1 MSEVK
6 SRPSA
11 PRGRGSGRGRGGYG
25 SRGGRGGSRQ
35 ANGHKEESPTEMPY
49 EDEGELGD
57 LKKMYAP
64 KLSMIKEMFPDWT
77 DDDLVFA
84 LQETNGDLEGTID
97 RISEGNISQWG
108 EVKKK
113 TKERSQSKAKEPSS
127 GAEVSTSARGG
138 RGRGVYEGIRGGRG
152 RGSDRGRGTPR
163 GGRVA
168 SAANGV
174 RSTSAGKTDSVP
186 TGNTPEWDTPLS
198 DGATAGWDQPAA
210 DSTPME
216 SSWENISADVA
227 HAPPVEEVK
236 PPSKPDGTR
245 SWASMFSKPAPAPAP
260 PKAPRAVP
268 SHDAPVEPP
277 VTATSIP
284 EEKSMPGLPPLI
296 PVNEISE
303 IPNTPPTSD
312 LAASEPAANITPS
325 KDELTET
332 NLEQV
337 LDASGPQPSAT
348 AASTVAST
356 IDPQSVASGATPF
369 HLSQQ
374 QPSSRPPLGGF
385 ATSAYK
391 ATGMPGRS
399 ASYQRKIQEQQE
411 AVVMPGKHA
420 VDRAAVQF
428 GSMGLNGTTEDVDVD
443 SDREDAETR
452 AQPPQHSPI
461 APRAALPPAPP
472 QQAFPS
478 QPQMND
484 PLPTPRQAP
493 GLPPVTQPSAIQQ
506 PGQVLPGDTGVPSQ
520 AAQYPYNRYGQQTPQ
535 QEISAPA
542 QKAYEPFGQ
551 QIQQSQQFDNFPSA
565 SQGQNPPQQ
574 QAQPQQGGYSSASND
589 MSSYYTS
596 DNQRTT
602 YQNSIYGNYSQQS
615 QQNAQDT
622 GVSQQRGG
630 SAFGASAAEQGSQY
644 ATSQAQQPP
653 QNRFGQTGEAHT
665 SGHSTP
671 NPSLSGQQ
679 QPGQP
684 HQMLQQ
690 QAQGQAGGQHG
701 GYPYGHPYYGHP
713 YYASYANQQQYGY
726 GGSQGG
732 YGGGPFGGAGGKQ
745 GMYGQ
750 PHQGYGASPQTGY
763 DQHSA
768 SPANTGAF
776 AQQHA
781 SSGRD
786 SAAPGGL
793 GNYGRT
799 GSTQPSE
806 NPQQYSGA
814 GASNHGS
821 MPDVFGR
828 SQSNY
833 QGQNSVLGSHMGQQS
848 GNDDPLRNYVDSSK
862 VPGGPSPALGQPGGR
877 PGSAANVPGQTGLPQ
892 AQGQGQG
899 QGQQGYGGY
908 VGHQMHGQ
916 QGSQYGGG
924 PGGPGGLGGGHHQS
938 GGQNHQAG
946 GYGAYGPGYGSGF
959 YGNSN
964 RGGWGANYGH

>member
-1 MSEVK
+1 M
-6 SRPSA
+6 
-11 PRGRGSGRGRGGYG
+11 
-25 SRGGRGGSRQ
+25 
-35 ANGHKEESPTEMPY
+35 
-49 EDEGELGD
+49 
-57 LKKMYAP
+57 
-64 KLSMIKEMFPDWT
+64 
-77 DDDLVFA
+77 
-84 LQETNGDLEGTID
+84 
-97 RISEGNISQWG
+97 
-108 EVKKK
+108 KKK

-127 GAEVSTSARGG
+127 SSEVSTSARGG
-138 RGRGVYEGIRGGRG
+138 RGRGGLEGVRGGRG
-152 RGSDRGRGTPR
+152 RGSDRGRGAPR
-163 GGRVA
+163 GGRGA
-168 SAANGV
+168 SVANGV

-186 TGNTPEWDTPLS
+186 AGNASEWDTPVS
-198 DGATAGWDQPAA
+198 DGANGGWDQPAA
-210 DSTPME
+210 DTTPME
-216 SSWENISADVA
+216 SSWENISAEVA
-227 HAPPVEEVK
+227 RSPPPIEEVK

-245 SWASMFSKPAPAPAP
+245 SWASMFSKPAPIPAP

-277 VTATSIP
+277 ITATSIS
-284 EEKSMPGLPPLI
+284 EDTSMPGLPP
-296 PVNEISE
+296 PVAVNETSE
-303 IPNTPPTSD
+303 IPNTPPIADMAT
-312 LAASEPAANITPS
+312 SEPPANITPS

-337 LDASGPQPSAT
+337 LDASGPPLSAT

-356 IDPQSVASGATPF
+356 IEPQSGAGGATPL
-369 HLSQQ
+369 HSSQQ
-374 QPSSRPPLGGF
+374 QSGSRPPLGGF

-411 AVVMPGKHA
+411 AVVMPVKHA

-428 GSMGLNGTTEDVDVD
+428 GSMGLNGTTDDVDVD

-461 APRAALPPAPP
+461 APRAALPPAP
-472 QQAFPS
+472 QQQGFPS
-478 QPQMND
+478 QPQISD
-484 PLPTPRQAP
+484 PQPTARPAP
-493 GLPPVTQPSAIQQ
+493 GLPPVNHSSAIQQ
-506 PGQVLPGDTGVPSQ
+506 PSQVLPNDTGLQSQ
-520 AAQYPYNRYGQQTPQ
+520 SLQYPYNRFGQQASQ

-542 QKAYEPFGQ
+542 QRAYEAFGGQ
-551 QIQQSQQFDNFPSA
+551 TPHLENYSSTP
-565 SQGQNPPQQ
+565 QGQNPSQQ
-574 QAQPQQGGYSSASND
+574 HTQPQQGGYSSASND

-596 DNQRTT
+596 DGQRNA
-602 YQNSIYGNYSQQS
+602 YQSSIYGNYSQQL
-615 QQNAQDT
+615 QPNAQDT
-622 GVSQQRGG
+622 GTSQQRGG
-630 SAFGASAAEQGSQY
+630 SAFGASAAEQGSQH

-653 QNRFGQTGEAHT
+653 QNRFGQTGEAQT

-679 QPGQP
+679 QSGQP
-684 HQMLQQ
+684 HQLLQQ
-690 QAQGQAGGQHG
+690 QTQGQAGGQHG
-701 GYPYGHPYYGHP
+701 GYPYSHPYYGHP
-713 YYASYANQQQYGY
+713 YYTSYANQQQVSNHPYGRERPMFDDVRRYDDQYLTQTPQYGY

-768 SPANTGAF
+768 SPATTGAF
-776 AQQHA
+776 AQQHP

-793 GNYGRT
+793 GNYART
-799 GSTQPSE
+799 GSTQPSD

-828 SQSNY
+828 SQSTY
-833 QGQNSVLGSHMGQQS
+833 QGQTSGLGSHMGQQS
-848 GNDDPLRNYVDSSK
+848 GNDDPLRNYGDSSK

-877 PGSAANVPGQTGLPQ
+877 PGSAANVPSQTGLPQ
-892 AQGQGQG
+892 SQGQVQG

-908 VGHQMHGQ
+908 MGHQMHGQ
-916 QGSQYGGG
+916 QSSQYG
-924 PGGPGGLGGGHHQS
+924 GGPGGLGGGHHQS
-938 GGQNHQAG
+938 GGQSHPTG

>member
-1 MSEVK
+1 M
-6 SRPSA
+6 
-11 PRGRGSGRGRGGYG
+11 
-25 SRGGRGGSRQ
+25 
-35 ANGHKEESPTEMPY
+35 
-49 EDEGELGD
+49 
-57 LKKMYAP
+57 
-64 KLSMIKEMFPDWT
+64 
-77 DDDLVFA
+77 
-84 LQETNGDLEGTID
+84 
-97 RISEGNISQWG
+97 
-108 EVKKK
+108 KKK
-113 TKERSQSKAKEPSS
+113 TKERSQSKAKEPPF

-138 RGRGVYEGIRGGRG
+138 RGRGGLEGVRGGRG
-152 RGSDRGRGTPR
+152 RGSDRGRGAAR
-163 GGRVA
+163 GGRGA

-174 RSTSAGKTDSVP
+174 RSTSSGKTDSVP
-186 TGNTPEWDTPLS
+186 AGITSEWETPVS
-198 DGATAGWDQPAA
+198 DGATASWDQPAA

-227 HAPPVEEVK
+227 HAPPVEDVK

-260 PKAPRAVP
+260 PKAPRAAP

-277 VTATSIP
+277 ITATSIR
-284 EEKSMPGLPPLI
+284 EDTSMPGLPPPLA
-296 PVNEISE
+296 VNEISE

-312 LAASEPAANITPS
+312 LATSEPPAKITPS

-337 LDASGPQPSAT
+337 LDASGPPPSAT

-356 IDPQSVASGATPF
+356 VDPQSGAGGAIPLHPSLQQSG
-369 HLSQQ
+369 
-374 QPSSRPPLGGF
+374 SRPPLGGF

-399 ASYQRKIQEQQE
+399 PSYQRKIQEQQE

-420 VDRAAVQF
+420 VERAAVQF

-461 APRAALPPAPP
+461 APRAALPPAP
-472 QQAFPS
+472 QQQGFSS
-478 QPQMND
+478 QTQITD

-493 GLPPVTQPSAIQQ
+493 GLPPVNQSSTMQQPSQ
-506 PGQVLPGDTGVPSQ
+506 PLTDDMSLPSQ
-520 AAQYPYNRYGQQTPQ
+520 TPQYSYNRYGQQTHQ

-551 QIQQSQQFDNFPSA
+551 QIQQSQQYDNYPST
-565 SQGQNPPQQ
+565 SQGQASPQQ
-574 QAQPQQGGYSSASND
+574 TQPQQGVYSSTSND

-596 DNQRTT
+596 DSQRNA
-602 YQNSIYGNYSQQS
+602 YQNSIYGSYGQQS

-622 GVSQQRGG
+622 SASQQRGG
-630 SAFGASAAEQGSQY
+630 SAFGTSAAEQGSQHV
-644 ATSQAQQPP
+644 TSQAQQPP
-653 QNRFGQTGEAHT
+653 QNRFGQAGEGQT

-671 NPSLSGQQ
+671 IPSLSGQQ
-679 QPGQP
+679 PPGQP

-713 YYASYANQQQYGY
+713 YYASYANQQQVSNHPYGRERPMFDDVRRYDDQYLTQTPQYGY

-814 GASNHGS
+814 GASNLGS

-833 QGQNSVLGSHMGQQS
+833 QGQNSALGSHMSQQS
-848 GNDDPLRNYVDSSK
+848 GNDDSLRNYGDSSK
-862 VPGGPSPALGQPGGR
+862 VTGGPSPALGQPGGR
-877 PGSAANVPGQTGLPQ
+877 PGSVANAPGQTGLPQ
-892 AQGQGQG
+892 SQGHGQG

-908 VGHQMHGQ
+908 MGHQMHGQ
-916 QGSQYGGG
+916 QGSQYG
-924 PGGPGGLGGGHHQS
+924 GGPGGLGGGHHQS

>member
-1 MSEVK
+1 M
-6 SRPSA
+6 
-11 PRGRGSGRGRGGYG
+11 
-25 SRGGRGGSRQ
+25 
-35 ANGHKEESPTEMPY
+35 
-49 EDEGELGD
+49 
-57 LKKMYAP
+57 
-64 KLSMIKEMFPDWT
+64 
-77 DDDLVFA
+77 
-84 LQETNGDLEGTID
+84 
-97 RISEGNISQWG
+97 
-108 EVKKK
+108 KKK
-113 TKERSQSKAKEPSS
+113 TKERSQSKVKEPLS
-127 GAEVSTSARGG
+127 GAEVSSSTRGG
-138 RGRGVYEGIRGGRG
+138 RGRGGFEGARGGRG
-152 RGSDRGRGTPR
+152 RGSDRGRGAPR
-163 GGRVA
+163 SGRGA
-168 SAANGV
+168 SVANGV
-174 RSTSAGKTDSVP
+174 RSTSAGKTDQVP
-186 TGNTPEWDTPLS
+186 AKNNDWDTPVS
-198 DGATAGWDQPAA
+198 DAATSSWEQPAA

-216 SSWENISADVA
+216 SSWENISADAA
-227 HAPPVEEVK
+227 HPPPVEEAK

-245 SWASMFSKPAPAPAP
+245 SWASMFSKPAPALP
-260 PKAPRAVP
+260 PQKAPRAIP
-268 SHDAPVEPP
+268 SHDAPVEPTIA
-277 VTATSIP
+277 VTSVP
-284 EEKSMPGLPPLI
+284 EDTSMPGLPP
-296 PVNEISE
+296 PVAVNETSE
-303 IPNTPPTSD
+303 VPNTPPVAD
-312 LAASEPAANITPS
+312 LATSEPAANITPS

-337 LDASGPQPSAT
+337 LDDSGPPPSAT

-356 IDPQSVASGATPF
+356 IDPHSGAGGPTPL
-369 HLSQQ
+369 HPSQQ
-374 QPSSRPPLGGF
+374 SSGSRPPLGGF

-461 APRAALPPAPP
+461 APRAALPPAP
-472 QQAFPS
+472 QQQGFPS
-478 QPQMND
+478 QPQIND

-493 GLPPVTQPSAIQQ
+493 GLPPVNQPSAIQQ
-506 PGQVLPGDTGVPSQ
+506 PSQ
-520 AAQYPYNRYGQQTPQ
+520 ASPNDAGLQPQTSQYPYNRYGQQAPQ

-551 QIQQSQQFDNFPSA
+551 QIQQSQPFDNYPST
-565 SQGQNPPQQ
+565 SQGQDQPPQQ
-574 QAQPQQGGYSSASND
+574 TQPHQGGYSSASND
-589 MSSYYTS
+589 ISSYYTS
-596 DNQRTT
+596 DSQRNA
-602 YQNSIYGNYSQQS
+602 YQSSIYGNYGQQS

-622 GVSQQRGG
+622 SASQQRGG
-630 SAFGASAAEQGSQY
+630 SAFSTSAAEPGSQY

-653 QNRFGQTGEAHT
+653 QNRFGQTGEVQT

-679 QPGQP
+679 QAGQP

-690 QAQGQAGGQHG
+690 TQGQAGGQHG

-713 YYASYANQQQYGY
+713 FYASYANQQQVSNHPYGRERPMFDDVRRYDDQYLTQTPQYGY
-726 GGSQGG
+726 GGNQGG

-763 DQHSA
+763 DHHSA

-793 GNYGRT
+793 GNYGRA

-814 GASNHGS
+814 GGSNHSS

-828 SQSNY
+828 SQSTY
-833 QGQNSVLGSHMGQQS
+833 QGQNSGLGSHLSQQS
-848 GNDDPLRNYVDSSK
+848 GNDDPLRNYGDSSK

-892 AQGQGQG
+892 SQGQGQG

-908 VGHQMHGQ
+908 MGHQMHGQ

-924 PGGPGGLGGGHHQS
+924 PGALGGGHHQS

>member
-1 MSEVK
+1 MIW
-6 SRPSA
+6 
-11 PRGRGSGRGRGGYG
+11 SGPLI
-25 SRGGRGGSRQ
+25 
-35 ANGHKEESPTEMPY
+35 ESPRARIPRLPTE
-49 EDEGELGD
+49 
-57 LKKMYAP
+57 LKIP
-64 KLSMIKEMFPDWT
+64 SLTWPLST
-77 DDDLVFA
+77 
-84 LQETNGDLEGTID
+84 
-97 RISEGNISQWG
+97 GNISQWG

-113 TKERSQSKAKEPSS
+113 TKERSQSKAKEPISS
-127 GAEVSTSARGG
+127 AEVPASTRGG
-138 RGRGVYEGIRGGRG
+138 RGRGGFEGTRGGRG
-152 RGSDRGRGTPR
+152 RGSDRGRGVPR
-163 GGRVA
+163 GGRGA
-168 SAANGV
+168 SVTNGV
-174 RSTSAGKTDSVP
+174 RSTSAGKTDSGP
-186 TGNTPEWDTPLS
+186 AKSASEGETPAS
-198 DGATAGWDQPAA
+198 DGATGGWDQPAA

-227 HAPPVEEVK
+227 HPPPIEEVK

-260 PKAPRAVP
+260 QKAARAIP

-277 VTATSIP
+277 ITAPSIP
-284 EEKSMPGLPPLI
+284 EDTSMPGLPP
-296 PVNEISE
+296 PVAVNETSE
-303 IPNTPPTSD
+303 LPNTPPISD
-312 LAASEPAANITPS
+312 LATSEPAANITPS

-332 NLEQV
+332 NVEQV
-337 LDASGPQPSAT
+337 PDISRPPPSAT

-356 IDPQSVASGATPF
+356 IDPQTGAGGSTPLHAS
-369 HLSQQ
+369 Q
-374 QPSSRPPLGGF
+374 QPSGSRPSLGGF

-461 APRAALPPAPP
+461 APRAALPPAPQ
-472 QQAFPS
+472 QQAFSS
-478 QPQMND
+478 QPQTND

-493 GLPPVTQPSAIQQ
+493 GLPPVNQPSAIQQ
-506 PGQVLPGDTGVPSQ
+506 PSQTLPNDASLQSQ
-520 AAQYPYNRYGQQTPQ
+520 ASAYPYNRYGSQAPQ

-551 QIQQSQQFDNFPSA
+551 QIQQSQQFDSYSSP
-565 SQGQNPPQQ
+565 QGQNQPPQQ
-574 QAQPQQGGYSSASND
+574 TQPQQGAYSSASND
-589 MSSYYTS
+589 ISSYYTS
-596 DNQRTT
+596 DNQRNA
-602 YQNSIYGNYSQQS
+602 YQNSIYGNYGQQS
-615 QQNAQDT
+615 QQNAQDSSA
-622 GVSQQRGG
+622 SQQRGG
-630 SAFGASAAEQGSQY
+630 SAFGTSAAEQGSQY
-644 ATSQAQQPP
+644 ATSQAQQPSH
-653 QNRFGQTGEAHT
+653 NRFGQADAHT

-679 QPGQP
+679 QAGQP

-701 GYPYGHPYYGHP
+701 GYPYGHPYYSHP
-713 YYASYANQQQYGY
+713 YYASFANQQQVSNHPYGRDRPMFDDARRYDDQYLTQTPQYGY

-732 YGGGPFGGAGGKQ
+732 YGGGPFGGTGGKQ

-768 SPANTGAF
+768 SPANAGAF

-806 NPQQYSGA
+806 NPQQFSGA
-814 GASNHGS
+814 GASNHNS
-821 MPDVFGR
+821 IPDVFGR
-828 SQSNY
+828 SQSNF
-833 QGQNSVLGSHMGQQS
+833 QGQNSGLGSHMGQQS
-848 GNDDPLRNYVDSSK
+848 GNEDQIRNFSDSSK

-877 PGSAANVPGQTGLPQ
+877 PGSAANVPGQTALPQ
-892 AQGQGQG
+892 SQGQGQG

-908 VGHQMHGQ
+908 MGHQMHGQ
-916 QGSQYGGG
+916 QGSHFG
-924 PGGPGGLGGGHHQS
+924 GGPGGLGGGHHQS

-959 YGNSN
+959 YGNNN

>member
-1 MSEVK
+1 M
-6 SRPSA
+6 
-11 PRGRGSGRGRGGYG
+11 
-25 SRGGRGGSRQ
+25 
-35 ANGHKEESPTEMPY
+35 
-49 EDEGELGD
+49 
-57 LKKMYAP
+57 
-64 KLSMIKEMFPDWT
+64 
-77 DDDLVFA
+77 
-84 LQETNGDLEGTID
+84 
-97 RISEGNISQWG
+97 
-108 EVKKK
+108 KKK

-127 GAEVSTSARGG
+127 GGEVSTSARGG
-138 RGRGVYEGIRGGRG
+138 RGRGAFEGIRGGRG
-152 RGSDRGRGTPR
+152 RGSDRGRGAPR
-163 GGRVA
+163 GGRGA

-174 RSTSAGKTDSVP
+174 RSTSAGKPDSVP
-186 TGNTPEWDTPLS
+186 AGSTPEWDTPLS
-198 DGATAGWDQPAA
+198 DGANGGWDQPAA

-245 SWASMFSKPAPAPAP
+245 SWASMFSKPAPAPAQPKP
-260 PKAPRAVP
+260 PRVFP

-277 VTATSIP
+277 ITAPSIS
-284 EEKSMPGLPPLI
+284 EEQSMSGLPPPI
-296 PVNEISE
+296 SVNETSE

-312 LAASEPAANITPS
+312 LAVSEPAANITPS

-356 IDPQSVASGATPF
+356 IDPPSVANGVPHF
-369 HLSQQ
+369 HQSEQ
-374 QPSSRPPLGGF
+374 QPSSRPALGGF

-461 APRAALPPAPP
+461 APRAALPPAPQ
-472 QQAFPS
+472 QQAFSS

-493 GLPPVTQPSAIQQ
+493 GLPPVNQPSAIQL

-520 AAQYPYNRYGQQTPQ
+520 ASQYPYNRYGQQTPQ

-551 QIQQSQQFDNFPSA
+551 QIQQSQQLDNYPSA

-574 QAQPQQGGYSSASND
+574 QAQSQQGSYSSASND

-596 DNQRTT
+596 DNQRST

-622 GVSQQRGG
+622 GATQHRGG
-630 SAFGASAAEQGSQY
+630 SAFGASAAEQGPQY

-653 QNRFGQTGEAHT
+653 PPNRFGQTGEAQT

-679 QPGQP
+679 QPSQP
-684 HQMLQQ
+684 HQMLQ

-713 YYASYANQQQYGY
+713 YYASYANQQQVSNHPYGRERPMFDDVRRYDDQYLTQTPQYGY

-745 GMYGQ
+745 SMYGQ

-781 SSGRD
+781 SSGRE

-793 GNYGRT
+793 GTYGRT

-814 GASNHGS
+814 GTGNHGS

-828 SQSNY
+828 SQSTY
-833 QGQNSVLGSHMGQQS
+833 QGQNSGLGSHIGQQS
-848 GNDDPLRNYVDSSK
+848 GSDDPLRNYGDSSK

-892 AQGQGQG
+892 SQGQGQG
-899 QGQQGYGGY
+899 HGQGQQSYGGY
-908 VGHQMHGQ
+908 MGHQMHGQ
-916 QGSQYGGG
+916 QGSQYG
-924 PGGPGGLGGGHHQS
+924 GGPGGLGGGHHQS

>member
-1 MSEVK
+1 M
-6 SRPSA
+6 
-11 PRGRGSGRGRGGYG
+11 
-25 SRGGRGGSRQ
+25 
-35 ANGHKEESPTEMPY
+35 
-49 EDEGELGD
+49 
-57 LKKMYAP
+57 
-64 KLSMIKEMFPDWT
+64 
-77 DDDLVFA
+77 
-84 LQETNGDLEGTID
+84 
-97 RISEGNISQWG
+97 
-108 EVKKK
+108 KKK
-113 TKERSQSKAKEPSS
+113 TKERAQSKAKEPAS

-138 RGRGVYEGIRGGRG
+138 RGRGGFEGVRGGRG
-152 RGSDRGRGTPR
+152 RGSDRGRVAPR
-163 GGRVA
+163 GGRGA

-174 RSTSAGKTDSVP
+174 RSTSAAKTDSIP
-186 TGNTPEWDTPLS
+186 AGSSSEWDTPVS
-198 DGATAGWDQPAA
+198 DGAAGGWDQPAT
-210 DSTPME
+210 DNTPME

-227 HAPPVEEVK
+227 RAPPVEEVK
-236 PPSKPDGTR
+236 PPSKPDGIR
-245 SWASMFSKPAPAPAP
+245 SWASIFSKPAPTPAK
-260 PKAPRAVP
+260 PKPPRAVP
-268 SHDAPVEPP
+268 SHDAHVEPP
-277 VTATSIP
+277 ITATSIP
-284 EEKSMPGLPPLI
+284 DDSSMPGLPP
-296 PVNEISE
+296 PVAVNETSE
-303 IPNTPPTSD
+303 IPVTPPTSD
-312 LAASEPAANITPS
+312 LAASEPPANITPS

-332 NLEQV
+332 NLEHV
-337 LDASGPQPSAT
+337 LDASGPAPSAT
-348 AASTVAST
+348 AASTIAST
-356 IDPQSVASGATPF
+356 IDPQSAVGGAT
-369 HLSQQ
+369 HLHPSHQQ
-374 QPSSRPPLGGF
+374 SDSRPPLGGF

-399 ASYQRKIQEQQE
+399 ASYQRRFQEQQE

-428 GSMGLNGTTEDVDVD
+428 GSMGLNGTTEDMDVD

-461 APRAALPPAPP
+461 APRAALPPAP
-472 QQAFPS
+472 QQQGFSS
-478 QPQMND
+478 QPQTNE

-493 GLPPVTQPSAIQQ
+493 GLPPVNQPSAIQQ
-506 PGQVLPGDTGVPSQ
+506 PSQALPNDTGSQ
-520 AAQYPYNRYGQQTPQ
+520 SQTSQYPYNRYGQQAPQ

-551 QIQQSQQFDNFPSA
+551 QIQQSQQSQTFDNYPSV

-574 QAQPQQGGYSSASND
+574 QTQPQQGGYSSASNEV
-589 MSSYYTS
+589 SSYYTS
-596 DNQRTT
+596 DNQRNA
-602 YQNSIYGNYSQQS
+602 YQNSIYGNYGQQS
-615 QQNAQDT
+615 QPNAQDT
-622 GVSQQRGG
+622 GASQQRGG
-630 SAFGASAAEQGSQY
+630 SALGGSAAEQGSQY
-644 ATSQAQQPP
+644 ATSQAHQTP
-653 QNRFGQTGEAHT
+653 QSRFGQTGEAQT

-713 YYASYANQQQYGY
+713 YYASYANQQQVSNHPYGRERPMFDDVRRYDDQYLTQTPQYGY

-732 YGGGPFGGAGGKQ
+732 YGGGPFAGAGGKQ

-806 NPQQYSGA
+806 HTQQYSGP

-833 QGQNSVLGSHMGQQS
+833 QGQGSGLSSHMGQQS
-848 GNDDPLRNYVDSSK
+848 GNEDPLRNYGESSK

-892 AQGQGQG
+892 SQGQG
-899 QGQQGYGGY
+899 QGQQGYAGY
-908 VGHQMHGQ
+908 NGHQMHGQ
-916 QGSQYGGG
+916 QGSQYA
-924 PGGPGGLGGGHHQS
+924 GGPGGLGGGHHQS
-938 GGQNHQAG
+938 GGQNHQSG

>member
-1 MSEVK
+1 M
-6 SRPSA
+6 
-11 PRGRGSGRGRGGYG
+11 
-25 SRGGRGGSRQ
+25 
-35 ANGHKEESPTEMPY
+35 
-49 EDEGELGD
+49 
-57 LKKMYAP
+57 
-64 KLSMIKEMFPDWT
+64 
-77 DDDLVFA
+77 
-84 LQETNGDLEGTID
+84 
-97 RISEGNISQWG
+97 
-108 EVKKK
+108 KKK
-113 TKERSQSKAKEPSS
+113 TKERSQSKAKEPTSS
-127 GAEVSTSARGG
+127 AEVSTSARGG
-138 RGRGVYEGIRGGRG
+138 RGRGGFEGTRGGRG
-152 RGSDRGRGTPR
+152 RGSDRGKGAPR
-163 GGRVA
+163 GGRGA

-174 RSTSAGKTDSVP
+174 RSTSVGKTDSAP
-186 TGNTPEWDTPLS
+186 AGNTSELDVPVS
-198 DGATAGWDQPAA
+198 DGATGGWDQPAA
-210 DSTPME
+210 DTPME

-227 HAPPVEEVK
+227 YAPPVEEVK

-245 SWASMFSKPAPAPAP
+245 SWASMFSKPAPPPAP
-260 PKAPRAVP
+260 HKALRAVP
-268 SHDAPVEPP
+268 SYDATVEPP
-277 VTATSIP
+277 IAATSIP
-284 EEKSMPGLPPLI
+284 EDTIMPGLPPPI
-296 PVNEISE
+296 AVNETLE
-303 IPNTPPTSD
+303 IPNTPPSSD
-312 LAASEPAANITPS
+312 LTISEPPANITPS

-337 LDASGPQPSAT
+337 LDASGPPPSAT

-356 IDPQSVASGATPF
+356 IDPQNGAGGATPL
-369 HLSQQ
+369 HPSQQ
-374 QPSSRPPLGGF
+374 QSGSRPSFGGF

-391 ATGMPGRS
+391 ATGMAGRS

-452 AQPPQHSPI
+452 TQPPQHSPI
-461 APRAALPPAPP
+461 APRAALPPAP
-472 QQAFPS
+472 QQQGFLS

-493 GLPPVTQPSAIQQ
+493 GLPPINQQSALQQ
-506 PGQVLPGDTGVPSQ
+506 PNQTLPNDTGSQ
-520 AAQYPYNRYGQQTPQ
+520 VQTQYPYNRYGQQAPQ

-551 QIQQSQQFDNFPSA
+551 QIQQSQQSDNYPST
-565 SQGQNPPQQ
+565 SQGQGPPQQ
-574 QAQPQQGGYSSASND
+574 QTQPQQGAYSSASND
-589 MSSYYTS
+589 MPSLYTS
-596 DNQRTT
+596 DSQRSA
-602 YQNSIYGNYSQQS
+602 YQNNIYGTYGQQL
-615 QQNAQDT
+615 QQNAQDASA
-622 GVSQQRGG
+622 SQQRGG

-653 QNRFGQTGEAHT
+653 QNRFGQTGEAQT

-684 HQMLQQ
+684 HQMLLQ
-690 QAQGQAGGQHG
+690 QAQGQAGG
-701 GYPYGHPYYGHP
+701 YPYSHPYYSHP
-713 YYASYANQQQYGY
+713 YYASYANQQHVSNHPYGRERPMFDDVRRYDDQYLTQTPQYGY

-732 YGGGPFGGAGGKQ
+732 YGGGSFGGAGGKQ

-750 PHQGYGASPQTGY
+750 PHQGYGASSQTGY
-763 DQHSA
+763 DQDSA

-776 AQQHA
+776 TQQHA

-786 SAAPGGL
+786 SAVPGGL

-806 NPQQYSGA
+806 NPQQYPGA

-833 QGQNSVLGSHMGQQS
+833 HGQNSGLGSHMSQQS
-848 GNDDPLRNYVDSSK
+848 GNDDPLRNYGDSSK

-877 PGSAANVPGQTGLPQ
+877 PGSVANVPGQTGLPQ
-892 AQGQGQG
+892 SQGQGQG
-899 QGQQGYGGY
+899 GQGQGYGGY
-908 VGHQMHGQ
+908 MGHQMHSQ

-924 PGGPGGLGGGHHQS
+924 PGGLGGHHQS
-938 GGQNHQAG
+938 GGQNHQAV
-946 GYGAYGPGYGSGF
+946 GYGAYGPNYGSGF

>member
-1 MSEVK
+1 M
-6 SRPSA
+6 
-11 PRGRGSGRGRGGYG
+11 
-25 SRGGRGGSRQ
+25 
-35 ANGHKEESPTEMPY
+35 
-49 EDEGELGD
+49 
-57 LKKMYAP
+57 
-64 KLSMIKEMFPDWT
+64 
-77 DDDLVFA
+77 
-84 LQETNGDLEGTID
+84 
-97 RISEGNISQWG
+97 
-108 EVKKK
+108 KKK
-113 TKERSQSKAKEPSS
+113 TKERSQSKAKDPLSS
-127 GAEVSTSARGG
+127 AEVSISTRGG
-138 RGRGVYEGIRGGRG
+138 RGRGGFENTRGGRG
-152 RGSDRGRGTPR
+152 RGSDRGRGAPR
-163 GGRVA
+163 GGRGA
-168 SAANGV
+168 SVANGV

-186 TGNTPEWDTPLS
+186 AKSPAEWDTPVS
-198 DGATAGWDQPAA
+198 DGASGSWDQPAA

-227 HAPPVEEVK
+227 HPPPVEEIK

-245 SWASMFSKPAPAPAP
+245 SWASMFSKPAPPPALH
-260 PKAPRAVP
+260 KAPRAIP
-268 SHDAPVEPP
+268 SHDSPVEPP
-277 VTATSIP
+277 ITATLIP
-284 EEKSMPGLPPLI
+284 EDTSMPGLPP
-296 PVNEISE
+296 PVAINETPE
-303 IPNTPPTSD
+303 LPNTPPISD
-312 LAASEPAANITPS
+312 LVASEPAVDITPS
-325 KDELTET
+325 KDELTEI
-332 NLEQV
+332 NVEQV
-337 LDASGPQPSAT
+337 PDSSRPPPSAT

-356 IDPQSVASGATPF
+356 LDPQSGAGGSIPL
-369 HLSQQ
+369 HPS
-374 QPSSRPPLGGF
+374 QPSSISRPPLGGF

-461 APRAALPPAPP
+461 APRAALPPAPQ
-472 QQAFPS
+472 QQAFSS
-478 QPQMND
+478 QPQISD

-493 GLPPVTQPSAIQQ
+493 GLPPINQPSAIQQ
-506 PGQVLPGDTGVPSQ
+506 PSQTLPNDTGLQSQ
-520 AAQYPYNRYGQQTPQ
+520 TPAYSYNRYGQQGPQ

-551 QIQQSQQFDNFPSA
+551 QIQQSQQFDNYPSTP
-565 SQGQNPPQQ
+565 QGQN
-574 QAQPQQGGYSSASND
+574 QPQQGGYSSASND
-589 MSSYYTS
+589 ISSYYTS
-596 DNQRTT
+596 DSQRNA

-622 GVSQQRGG
+622 SAPQQRGG
-630 SAFGASAAEQGSQY
+630 SAFGTSTAEQGSQY
-644 ATSQAQQPP
+644 ATSQAQQPHHH
-653 QNRFGQTGEAHT
+653 RFGQTGEAQN

-671 NPSLSGQQ
+671 NPSLTGQQ
-679 QPGQP
+679 QAGQP
-684 HQMLQQ
+684 HPMLQQ

-713 YYASYANQQQYGY
+713 YYASFANQQQVSNHPYGRERPMFDDVRRYDDQYLTQTPQYGY

-763 DQHSA
+763 DHHSA

-786 SAAPGGL
+786 SAAPSGL

-814 GASNHGS
+814 GASNHS
-821 MPDVFGR
+821 SIPDVFGR
-828 SQSNY
+828 SQSNF
-833 QGQNSVLGSHMGQQS
+833 QGQNSGLGSHMVQQS
-848 GNDDPLRNYVDSSK
+848 GNDDQIRNFGDSSK

-877 PGSAANVPGQTGLPQ
+877 PGSAANAPGQTGLPQ
-892 AQGQGQG
+892 SQGQGQS

-908 VGHQMHGQ
+908 MGHQMHGQ
-916 QGSQYGGG
+916 QGSQYS
-924 PGGPGGLGGGHHQS
+924 GGPGGLGGGHHQS

>member
-11 PRGRGSGRGRGGYG
+11 PRGRGSGRGRGGYS

-35 ANGHKEESPTEMPY
+35 ANGHKEEIPTEIPY

-64 KLSMIKEMFPDWT
+64 KLSTIKEMFPDWT
-77 DDDLVFA
+77 DEDLVFA

-127 GAEVSTSARGG
+127 GVEVSTSARGG
-138 RGRGVYEGIRGGRG
+138 RGRGGFESVRGGRG
-152 RGSDRGRGTPR
+152 RGSDRGRGAPR
-163 GGRVA
+163 GGRGA

-174 RSTSAGKTDSVP
+174 RSTSAGKTNSIP
-186 TGNTPEWDTPLS
+186 AGNTSELDTPVS
-198 DGATAGWDQPAA
+198 DGATAGWEQPAA

-227 HAPPVEEVK
+227 PTPPVEEVK

-268 SHDAPVEPP
+268 SHDAPVQPP
-277 VTATSIP
+277 ITSTLIP
-284 EEKSMPGLPPLI
+284 EDTSMPGLPP
-296 PVNEISE
+296 PVTVNETSE

-312 LAASEPAANITPS
+312 LAASEPPANITPS

-337 LDASGPQPSAT
+337 LDASGPPPSAT

-356 IDPQSVASGATPF
+356 IDPQNGAGGATPL
-369 HLSQQ
+369 HPSQQ
-374 QPSSRPPLGGF
+374 KSGSRPPLGGF

-399 ASYQRKIQEQQE
+399 PSYQRKIQEQQE

-461 APRAALPPAPP
+461 APRAALPPAP
-472 QQAFPS
+472 QQQSFSS
-478 QPQMND
+478 QPQVND

-493 GLPPVTQPSAIQQ
+493 GLPPVIQPSAVQQ
-506 PGQVLPGDTGVPSQ
+506 PSQ
-520 AAQYPYNRYGQQTPQ
+520 ALPNDTGFQSQNSQYAYNRYGQQAPQ

-551 QIQQSQQFDNFPSA
+551 QIQQSQQFDNYPST
-565 SQGQNPPQQ
+565 SQGQNPPHQQ
-574 QAQPQQGGYSSASND
+574 TQPQQGGYSSTSND
-589 MSSYYTS
+589 MSSYHTS
-596 DNQRTT
+596 DGQRNA
-602 YQNSIYGNYSQQS
+602 YQNSIYGTYGQQS
-615 QQNAQDT
+615 QQNAQDASA
-622 GVSQQRGG
+622 SQQRGS
-630 SAFGASAAEQGSQY
+630 SAFGSSAAEQGSQY
-644 ATSQAQQPP
+644 ATTQAQQS
-653 QNRFGQTGEAHT
+653 QNRFGQTGEAQT

-713 YYASYANQQQYGY
+713 YYASYANQHQYGY

-799 GSTQPSE
+799 GSTQPPE
-806 NPQQYSGA
+806 NSQQYSGA

-828 SQSNY
+828 SQSTY
-833 QGQNSVLGSHMGQQS
+833 QSQNSGLGSHMGQQS
-848 GNDDPLRNYVDSSK
+848 GNDDPLRNYGDSSK

-892 AQGQGQG
+892 SQGQGQG
-899 QGQQGYGGY
+899 QSQQGYGGY
-908 VGHQMHGQ
+908 MGHQMHGQ

-924 PGGPGGLGGGHHQS
+924 PGGLGGGHHQS
-938 GGQNHQAG
+938 AGQNHQAG

>member
-1 MSEVK
+1 M
-6 SRPSA
+6 
-11 PRGRGSGRGRGGYG
+11 
-25 SRGGRGGSRQ
+25 
-35 ANGHKEESPTEMPY
+35 
-49 EDEGELGD
+49 
-57 LKKMYAP
+57 
-64 KLSMIKEMFPDWT
+64 
-77 DDDLVFA
+77 
-84 LQETNGDLEGTID
+84 
-97 RISEGNISQWG
+97 
-108 EVKKK
+108 KKK

-127 GAEVSTSARGG
+127 NAEVSTSTRGG
-138 RGRGVYEGIRGGRG
+138 RGRGGFEGIRGGRG
-152 RGSDRGRGTPR
+152 RGADRGRGPPR
-163 GGRVA
+163 GGRGA
-168 SAANGV
+168 SVANGV
-174 RSTSAGKTDSVP
+174 RSTSAGKPDSVP
-186 TGNTPEWDTPLS
+186 VKNTADWDTPVS
-198 DGATAGWDQPAA
+198 DGASGSWDQPVA
-210 DSTPME
+210 DSTPLE

-227 HAPPVEEVK
+227 HPPPVEEVK

-260 PKAPRAVP
+260 QKAPRAIP

-277 VTATSIP
+277 ITATSAP
-284 EEKSMPGLPPLI
+284 EDTSMPGLPP
-296 PVNEISE
+296 PVAMNDASE
-303 IPNTPPTSD
+303 LPNTPPISD
-312 LAASEPAANITPS
+312 LAASEPAVNITPS

-332 NLEQV
+332 NVEQV
-337 LDASGPQPSAT
+337 PDTSNPPPSAT
-348 AASTVAST
+348 AASTLAST
-356 IDPQSVASGATPF
+356 MDPQSGAGGSTPL
-369 HLSQQ
+369 HPSQ
-374 QPSSRPPLGGF
+374 QPSSSRPSLGGF

-461 APRAALPPAPP
+461 APRAALPPAPQ
-472 QQAFPS
+472 QQAFSP

-493 GLPPVTQPSAIQQ
+493 GLPPVNQPSAIQQ
-506 PGQVLPGDTGVPSQ
+506 PNQALPNDAGLQSQ
-520 AAQYPYNRYGQQTPQ
+520 TSTYPYTRFGQQAPQ

-542 QKAYEPFGQ
+542 QKVYEPFGQ
-551 QIQQSQQFDNFPSA
+551 QIQQSQQFDNYSSTP
-565 SQGQNPPQQ
+565 QGQSQPQQ
-574 QAQPQQGGYSSASND
+574 QPQPQQGGYSSASND
-589 MSSYYTS
+589 TSSFYTS
-596 DNQRTT
+596 DSQRNA
-602 YQNSIYGNYSQQS
+602 YQNSILGNYGQQS
-615 QQNAQDT
+615 QHNAQDT
-622 GVSQQRGG
+622 SASQQRGG
-630 SAFGASAAEQGSQY
+630 SAFGTSAAEQGSQY
-644 ATSQAQQPP
+644 ASSQAQQPP
-653 QNRFGQTGEAHT
+653 HNRFGQTGESQN

-679 QPGQP
+679 QASQP
-684 HQMLQQ
+684 HQLLQQ
-690 QAQGQAGGQHG
+690 QAQGQAGGQQHG
-701 GYPYGHPYYGHP
+701 GYPYGHPYYSHP
-713 YYASYANQQQYGY
+713 YYASFANQQQVSNHPYGRERPMFDDARRYDDQYLTQTHQYGY

-793 GNYGRT
+793 SNYGRT
-799 GSTQPSE
+799 GSTQPTE
-806 NPQQYSGA
+806 NPQQFPGA
-814 GASNHGS
+814 GASNHS
-821 MPDVFGR
+821 SIPDVFGR
-828 SQSNY
+828 SHSNF
-833 QGQNSVLGSHMGQQS
+833 QGQNSGLGSHMGQQS
-848 GNDDPLRNYVDSSK
+848 GNDDQIRNFSDSSK

-877 PGSAANVPGQTGLPQ
+877 PGSAANVPGQAVLPQ
-892 AQGQGQG
+892 SQGQGQGQG

-908 VGHQMHGQ
+908 MGHQMHGQ
-916 QGSQYGGG
+916 QGSQYG
-924 PGGPGGLGGGHHQS
+924 GGPGGLGGGHHQS

>member
-1 MSEVK
+1 M
-6 SRPSA
+6 
-11 PRGRGSGRGRGGYG
+11 
-25 SRGGRGGSRQ
+25 
-35 ANGHKEESPTEMPY
+35 
-49 EDEGELGD
+49 
-57 LKKMYAP
+57 
-64 KLSMIKEMFPDWT
+64 
-77 DDDLVFA
+77 
-84 LQETNGDLEGTID
+84 
-97 RISEGNISQWG
+97 
-108 EVKKK
+108 KKK

-127 GAEVSTSARGG
+127 GVEVSTSARGG
-138 RGRGVYEGIRGGRG
+138 RGRGGFEGVRSGRG
-152 RGSDRGRGTPR
+152 RGSDRGRGAPR
-163 GGRVA
+163 GGRGA

-174 RSTSAGKTDSVP
+174 HSTSAGKTDSVP
-186 TGNTPEWDTPLS
+186 AGSSSERITAVS
-198 DGATAGWDQPAA
+198 DGANGGSDQPAA

-227 HAPPVEEVK
+227 QSPPIEEVK
-236 PPSKPDGTR
+236 LPSKPDGTR
-245 SWASMFSKPAPAPAP
+245 SWASMFSKPAPAPGP
-260 PKAPRAVP
+260 PKAPRAAP
-268 SHDAPVEPP
+268 SHDASVEPP
-277 VTATSIP
+277 TTATSIS
-284 EEKSMPGLPPLI
+284 EDTSMPGLPP
-296 PVNEISE
+296 PVAVNETSE

-312 LAASEPAANITPS
+312 MASSEPPANITPS

-337 LDASGPQPSAT
+337 LDASGPPPSAT
-348 AASTVAST
+348 AASTIAST
-356 IDPQSVASGATPF
+356 IEPQNGAGGATPI
-369 HLSQQ
+369 HPSQQ
-374 QPSSRPPLGGF
+374 ISGSRPPLGGF

-461 APRAALPPAPP
+461 APRAALPPAP
-472 QQAFPS
+472 QQQGYSS
-478 QPQMND
+478 QPQNSD
-484 PLPTPRQAP
+484 PIATSRQAP
-493 GLPPVTQPSAIQQ
+493 GLPPVNQPSAIQQ
-506 PGQVLPGDTGVPSQ
+506 PGQALPNDAGLQPQTSQ
-520 AAQYPYNRYGQQTPQ
+520 YQYSRYGQQSSQ

-551 QIQQSQQFDNFPSA
+551 QIQQSQHFNNYPST
-565 SQGQNPPQQ
+565 SQGPNPAQQ
-574 QAQPQQGGYSSASND
+574 QTQPQHGGYSSASND
-589 MSSYYTS
+589 ISSYYTS
-596 DNQRTT
+596 EAQRNTH
-602 YQNSIYGNYSQQS
+602 QNSIYGNYGQQS
-615 QQNAQDT
+615 QQNGQDT
-622 GVSQQRGG
+622 GASQQRGG

-644 ATSQAQQPP
+644 ATSLPQQPS
-653 QNRFGQTGEAHT
+653 QNRFGQTGEAQT

-690 QAQGQAGGQHG
+690 QTQGQAGGQHG
-701 GYPYGHPYYGHP
+701 GYPYGHPYYSHP
-713 YYASYANQQQYGY
+713 YYTSYTNQQQVSNHPYGRERPMFDDVRRYDDQYLTQTPQYGY

-750 PHQGYGASPQTGY
+750 PHQGYGANPQTAY

-776 AQQHA
+776 AQQHP

-793 GNYGRT
+793 GNFGRT
-799 GSTQPSE
+799 GSTQPSD
-806 NPQQYSGA
+806 NAQQYSGA

-821 MPDVFGR
+821 VPDVFGR
-828 SQSNY
+828 SQSTY
-833 QGQNSVLGSHMGQQS
+833 QGQNSGLGSHMGQQS
-848 GNDDPLRNYVDSSK
+848 SNDDPLRNYGDSSK

-877 PGSAANVPGQTGLPQ
+877 PGSAANAPSQTGLPQSQ
-892 AQGQGQG
+892 AQGQGQS
-899 QGQQGYGGY
+899 QQGYGGY
-908 VGHQMHGQ
+908 MGHQMHGQ
-916 QGSQYGGG
+916 HGSQYG
-924 PGGPGGLGGGHHQS
+924 GGPGGLGGGHHQS